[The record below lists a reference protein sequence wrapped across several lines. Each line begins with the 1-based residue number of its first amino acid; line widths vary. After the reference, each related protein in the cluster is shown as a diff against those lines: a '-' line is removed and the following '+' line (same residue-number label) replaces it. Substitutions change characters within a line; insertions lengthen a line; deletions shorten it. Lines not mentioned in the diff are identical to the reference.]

1 MSKNKNNGV
10 YRAKSVYSKKDF
22 YFVFGQIHET
32 VDGVPMKDRWVR
44 VRAKNDVIATEI
56 FRNEFTSKYMPSVE
70 SWSRIIP
77 NLYLDY
83 REVFSLGEYMSF
95 EQKYSM

>member
-1 MSKNKNNGV
+1 
-10 YRAKSVYSKKDF
+10 
-22 YFVFGQIHET
+22 
-32 VDGVPMKDRWVR
+32 MKDRWVR

-77 NLYLDY
+77 NLYSDHP
-83 REVFSLGEYMSF
+83 EVFPLGEYMSF

>member
-1 MSKNKNNGV
+1 
-10 YRAKSVYSKKDF
+10 
-22 YFVFGQIHET
+22 
-32 VDGVPMKDRWVR
+32 MKDRWVR

-83 REVFSLGEYMSF
+83 REVFPLGEYMSF

>member
-1 MSKNKNNGV
+1 
-10 YRAKSVYSKKDF
+10 
-22 YFVFGQIHET
+22 
-32 VDGVPMKDRWVR
+32 MKDRWVR